1 MSARSTIYATFSNSL
16 LISLFWN
23 KECCTFLSPKQSC
36 ILLLRHRCDA
46 ILSGSFLLCIRNP
59 CLALLSLLSLKQCL
73 CDTRLFTR
81 LGQLYLEMSSLH
93 TFVQFACCSCYLY
106 HFKTIWQQNSKAV
119 MQKQNSK
126 AIMQK
131 ATNSTD
137 SKMQRNPKR
146 KRNMFFFT
154 RVKFN
159 QGVHTWGS
167 KKSMKAGWESGIG
180 GTNI

>member
-59 CLALLSLLSLKQCL
+59 CLAHNVPAQLVATFMRYKSFYRSWSTLPWDEFASYFCSVCVLFLLPLP
-73 CDTRLFTR
+73 
-81 LGQLYLEMSSLH
+81 
-93 TFVQFACCSCYLY
+93 
-106 HFKTIWQQNSKAV
+106 FKTIWQQNSKAV

-137 SKMQRNPKR
+137 SKMQRNPKW
-146 KRNMFFFT
+146 KRNMFFY
-154 RVKFN
+154 RIYVIK
-159 QGVHTWGS
+159 
-167 KKSMKAGWESGIG
+167 I
-180 GTNI
+180 I